1 MRTISAKVN
10 EELYTLAKEIAKKNG
25 LSLSAMLKQ
34 AFTTASIKDIS
45 YEKKILHQLHRIGN
59 NINQLSRHCNT
70 KKVLDRQILS
80 SLLRIETDLKE
91 LL

>member
-1 MRTISAKVN
+1 MKTISAKVTD
-10 EELYTLAKEIAKKNG
+10 ELYERAKQIAKDN
-25 LSLSAMLKQ
+25 SLSVSAMIKQ

-59 NINQLSRHCNT
+59 NVNQLSRHCNT
-70 KKVLDRQILS
+70 KKVLDRQILL